1 MAQDSKNIRQQGIT
15 IESLKDWFSF
25 IAAVIATVAAIIF
38 WVQTSSDTK
47 FDKVEEQITRL
58 RSDIDKIQNNNN
70 EILRIIGRLEG
81 KLDSD

>member
-1 MAQDSKNIRQQGIT
+1 MAQDNENTRQQGIT

-25 IAAVIATVAAIIF
+25 VAAVIATVAAIIF

>member
-1 MAQDSKNIRQQGIT
+1 MSEQENIKQGIG

-25 IAAVIATVAAIIF
+25 IAAVITTVAVIIF

-47 FDKVEEQITRL
+47 FNKVETEINRL
-58 RSDIDKIQNNNN
+58 RTEIDKIQENNN

-81 KLDSD
+81 KLDSVD

>member
-1 MAQDSKNIRQQGIT
+1 MAQDSENIRQQGIT